1 MTSDFTIPVIDFSKF
16 LKGTPTEKAA
26 CAAQIIDVFTTS
38 GFLYLKNYG
47 IDKNMVKAAY
57 ANSEKFF
64 ALDQSQKDALTLQD
78 FKQYAGYVTVGR
90 EKLSKGKDANAVQ
103 QERSTAGL
111 DLKETYQIANEKA
124 LGNYWPPDEIAPGF
138 KDTMLNFYD
147 ACSSLQLSIM
157 SAIATGLGLD
167 PHYFDKFMQ
176 VSNHTLRLLHYPEAR
191 KSLFTEKVGQVR
203 SGAHSDY
210 GCISLVFQDASGGLQ
225 VEKPDGSYIDATPIE
240 DTIVVN
246 SGDLLSRWSNDKIT
260 STVHRVIQ
268 PYALQKNDEDTYPPR
283 YSMAFFCYPDYDK
296 VIECIEGCYS
306 ETNEKR
312 YTPIT
317 TIDYRLLRLKATY
330 G

>member
-1 MTSDFTIPVIDFSKF
+1 MTSDFNIPVIDFSKF
-16 LKGTPTEKAA
+16 LKGTQTERAA
-26 CAAQIIDVFTTS
+26 CAAKIIEVFTTS

-47 IDKNMVKAAY
+47 IDKEMVKAAY
-57 ANSEKFF
+57 ANSAKFF
-64 ALDQSQKDALTLQD
+64 ALDQGQKDALTLQD

-90 EKLSKGKDANAVQ
+90 EKLSKGQDADAVR

-124 LGNYWPPDEIAPGF
+124 LGNYWPPEESAPGF
-138 KDTMLNFYD
+138 KDTMLSFYD

-157 SAIATGLGLD
+157 SAIASGLGLD
-167 PHYFDKFMQ
+167 AQYFDSFMQ

-210 GCISLVFQDASGGLQ
+210 GCISLVLQDASGGLQ
-225 VEKPDGSYIDATPIE
+225 VEKPDGTYIDATPIE

-268 PYALQKNDEDTYPPR
+268 PYALQTDKGGHFSAQIQHGVFLLPR
-283 YSMAFFCYPDYDK
+283 
-296 VIECIEGCYS
+296 
-306 ETNEKR
+306 
-312 YTPIT
+312 
-317 TIDYRLLRLKATY
+317 LRQSD
-330 G
+330 